1 MITVFQTVFQPFFLE
16 ISTDSI
22 GFDLKSS
29 EWRSEG
35 TAVALLGVALEM
47 IGRGTYQAPTSLTS
61 PTVNKVP
68 CEVHSTKPCD
78 IQSQNWKDVPSAM
91 QLLILMLARGQGSL
105 KDSGNLVYALI
116 LAAQVATVRCYQ
128 MLLAVAAPH
137 TVVASHQDTVNNWV
151 STKSNW
157 PLDSIESRHVIMIVH
172 SPQSVHSHA
181 KLQDGLSKQG
191 LLSLTCLPRSGRFGL
206 LWQRGK
212 RAGPQ
217 VQHKSN
223 FWWNVQW
230 QLQLVDHLWTATFR
244 VAWGDAFQTCLCLD
258 PSFQRRFPNRLNFQY
273 SAARD
278 NGWWSTSLELYYY
291 VLLLWWWYRMIYCG

>member
-1 MITVFQTVFQPFFLE
+1 MSSHDNRFSNRFSTVFLE

-157 PLDSIESRHVIMIVH
+157 PLDSIESRHVMMRVH

-206 LWQRGK
+206 LGK
-212 RAGPQ
+212 EGKEQ
-217 VQHKSN
+217 VHRS
-223 FWWNVQW
+223 
-230 QLQLVDHLWTATFR
+230 
-244 VAWGDAFQTCLCLD
+244 
-258 PSFQRRFPNRLNFQY
+258 
-273 SAARD
+273 
-278 NGWWSTSLELYYY
+278 STSLIFGEMCNGSCNLWTTCGPPLSELPEEMLSKLAC
-291 VLLLWWWYRMIYCG
+291 VWIPVSSGAFQID